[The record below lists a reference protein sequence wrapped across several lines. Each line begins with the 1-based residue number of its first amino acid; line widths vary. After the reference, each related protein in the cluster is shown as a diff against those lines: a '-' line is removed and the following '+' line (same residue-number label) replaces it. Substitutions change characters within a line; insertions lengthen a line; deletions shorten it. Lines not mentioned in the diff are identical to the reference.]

1 MFNIDDLFAIES
13 EEKFIE
19 PDKIFASLL
28 KDSKYEYLRDIQTE
42 ILNLWF
48 SERNE
53 KDTILKMNTGAG
65 KTLVGLLMLQSS
77 LNEGVGPAVYIC
89 PNLQL
94 VDQVIENSK
103 LYGIKCV
110 TFEENSSSF
119 PSEFLENDAILV
131 TVFDKVFNG
140 RSIFEKYDIS
150 IGTILFDDAHA
161 CISKAREKFTIK
173 IERSS
178 DLYMELFN
186 LFQTSLE
193 EQDLGSTKS
202 IYAGGSST
210 IMQVPYWTWI
220 SNLEEIARKFSNIA
234 EAKVSY
240 NDSTRLNIFFNWP
253 LLKSNL
259 KNCNV
264 FISGNCI
271 EITPHCLPID
281 KFTYFKNAKRRI
293 FMSAT
298 LLDDSSLIRELN
310 ITSKAIKNPLV
321 NTSSYNIGERMILI
335 PTLIHNSLKTDRLP
349 KIFSDVNQN
358 KIVLVPS
365 NYKGYTNKWIENSAE
380 LLDSS
385 SINAKIKTLKDD
397 NNSFFVLAN
406 RYDGIDLHGDQCRV
420 LIMEGLALSAT
431 LYERF
436 LKGVRPNSKI
446 MKIILSQQIEQGIG
460 RSTRSSN
467 DYSVVIL
474 TGADLE
480 TFILSKENLK
490 YLSAQTRKQIEIGK
504 EFVKKLDCADEEK
517 AEESMKQVMNA
528 QFTRNPSWIKF
539 HSVKLQQAK
548 QEEFKKL
555 PLELAL
561 AERKAYD
568 LANSNNYEDAAKT
581 ISDIINKLKDD
592 LDESD
597 IGWYMQIEASYLYN
611 YNKEEALL
619 KQKKAHEYNTNIC
632 KSLDG
637 LKYKKILKKT
647 SRQSKKILEYVN
659 KFSDGNGIIVDVNNI
674 LQNLEFGKN
683 SNKFEESLKKLGEF
697 LGYYSQRPE
706 KEFKNGLPD
715 GLWKMSNNE
724 YIIFEAKN
732 ETLASRKVI
741 YKDEAEQITNS
752 YNWFKNEYTNS
763 SDNEIIGYPV
773 LIHQTNKTDDC
784 AYPDDSVRILT
795 NNELQKLKKNSLDFA
810 KVLASNFNENIDEAF
825 INKNLES
832 YKLTFNKFINNY
844 TIKFM

>member
-1 MFNIDDLFAIES
+1 MFNIDDLFTIES

-19 PDKIFASLL
+19 PDKLFTSLI

-42 ILNLWF
+42 ILNSWF
-48 SERNE
+48 NKRNE

-94 VDQVIENSK
+94 VDQVIEKSK
-103 LYGIKCV
+103 SYGIKCV
-110 TFEENSSSF
+110 KFEDSSSSF
-119 PSEFLENDAILV
+119 PMEFLDSEAILV

-140 RSIFEKYDIS
+140 KSIFTKNDIS

-173 IERSS
+173 IKRSS
-178 DLYMELFN
+178 DLYRELFN
-186 LFQTSLE
+186 LFQSSLE
-193 EQDLGSTKS
+193 DQDLGSTKS
-202 IYAGGSST
+202 IAAGGSST
-210 IMQVPYWTWI
+210 IMQIPYWTWI
-220 SNLEEIARKFSNIA
+220 SNLQDIAHKFSNIA
-234 EAKVSY
+234 EGKKI
-240 NDSTRLNIFFNWP
+240 NDDTSLNIFFNWP

-281 KFTYFKNAKRRI
+281 KFSHFKNAKRRI

-298 LLDDSSLIRELN
+298 LLDDSSLVKELN
-310 ITSKAIKNPLV
+310 ISPEAIRNPLI
-321 NTSSYNIGERMILI
+321 NTNSYNIGERMILI
-335 PTLIHNSLKTDRLP
+335 PTLIHNSLKTEKLP
-349 KIFSDVNQN
+349 KIFSNINQN

-365 NYKGYTNKWIENSAE
+365 TYKGYVNKWSNVGAE
-380 LLDSS
+380 LLNSDN
-385 SINAKIKTLKDD
+385 INNKIKNLKTDK
-397 NNSFFVLAN
+397 NSFFVLAN

-420 LIMEGLALSAT
+420 LIMEGLSLSAT

-436 LKGVRPNSKI
+436 LKEARPNSKI
-446 MKIILSQQIEQGIG
+446 MKIILAQQIEQGIG

-480 TFILSKENLK
+480 TFIVSKENLK

-504 EFVKKLDCADEEK
+504 EFVKKLSGIDEEK
-517 AEESMKQVMNA
+517 AEESMRQIMNA
-528 QFTRNPSWIKF
+528 QFTRNANWIKF
-539 HSVKLQQAK
+539 HSVQLQRAR
-548 QEEFKKL
+548 QEELKKL

-561 AERKAYD
+561 AERAAYD
-568 LANSNNYEDAAKT
+568 LANSNRYMEAAKK

-611 YNKEEALL
+611 FDKENALL
-619 KQKKAHEYNTNIC
+619 KQKKAHELNTNIC
-632 KSLDG
+632 KSLNG
-637 LKYKKILKKT
+637 LTYKKLIKRT
-647 SRQSKKILEYVN
+647 SKQSKQILEYIN
-659 KFSDGNGIIVDVNNI
+659 KFSDCNGIIIEIEHI
-674 LQNLEFGKN
+674 LKNLEFGKN
-683 SNKFEESLKKLGEF
+683 SNKFEESLKNLGNF
-697 LGYYSQRPE
+697 LGYYAQRPE
-706 KEFKNGLPD
+706 KEFRNGLPD

-732 ETLASRKVI
+732 ETLSSRSCI
-741 YKDEAEQITNS
+741 YKEEAEQITNS
-752 YNWFKNEYTNS
+752 YNWFKEEYSNS
-763 SDNEIIGYPV
+763 SDNDVIGVPV
-773 LIHQTNKTDDC
+773 LIHPTNKTDDC
-784 AYPDDSVRILT
+784 AYPDSNVRILT
-795 NNELQKLKKNSLDFA
+795 DIELQKLKNNVLDFA
-810 KVLASNFNENIDEAF
+810 RVLALNFNNDITEEF
-825 INKNLES
+825 INGELEK
-832 YKLTFNKFINNY
+832 YQLTFNRFVKNYTTKFI
-844 TIKFM
+844 